1 MLEVKGIKDGI
12 VIDHIKAGNGLKL
25 FNQLNLDKIDCP
37 VVLVM
42 NVDSKNLTKKDII
55 KIEDKFDLDLD
66 KLGLIDS
73 NITVN
78 IIKDDRVVDKKNVSI
93 PKEITGTFKCSNP
106 RCITNAD
113 DYVAPSFKL
122 IDSSGTPEYL
132 CEYCEEITKY
142 NGYLLNK

>member
-1 MLEVKGIKDGI
+1 MLEVKGIKEGI

-25 FNQLNLDKIDCP
+25 FNLLMLEYINCP
-37 VVLVM
+37 IVLVM
-42 NVDSKNLTKKDII
+42 NVDSKNLEKKDII

-78 IIKDDRVVDKKNVSI
+78 IIKNNKVIDKKNVTI
-93 PKEITGTFKCSNP
+93 PKKVKGTFKCSNP
-106 RCITNAD
+106 RCITNSD
-113 DYVAPSFKL
+113 DYISPSFKL
-122 IDSSGTPEYL
+122 IDSKGTPEYL

-142 NGYLLNK
+142 DGYLLNK